1 MLFLYHGHLAKLVLR
16 VIVVAVLSFTGFAGI
31 DAMQTAN
38 RLTDSQ
44 LNQEGT
50 ETAEAE
56 DPVTDLWANDLPA
69 GAIARYGATDRNP
82 EAVGVMGLSYSNG
95 GELLAIQD
103 QRQQIRILNLKTRE
117 LVAVLPTETHRD
129 FVFSA
134 DDKSIV
140 VGERKSIHVWDIESE
155 KHVRKIDQ
163 SGYHIAFN
171 RDGDEF
177 TAVSPGEV
185 NQYRWPLPSK
195 PKQFLT
201 TLTSGTI
208 YPVGLS
214 PDGRFALFHNGRQG
228 ELLDTKTGR
237 PVRGSAGM
245 ICRNS
250 AFSKDSTQ
258 LVVFNQGLQTMTYYD
273 LRNAKHY
280 NTKIA
285 DRRRFNTATF
295 SSDGRFLYTGNYNN
309 EIVIWDLLTKTVMD
323 RMIGHSSRVN
333 SIAADRGLLQFASG
347 ASAIGDRSVIFWDL
361 KQRFFPDA
369 EMIGELDWDAL
380 WNDLG
385 SDELKRSLD
394 ATQRLYQTM
403 RQDPNIF
410 ATLESKLD
418 LVEASGDIDALLRQ
432 LDDEK
437 FSTREEATRK
447 LRLMVSEIRPQLEK
461 FIENSSQESK
471 WRILKML
478 RGGVGKPSSSSVEGR
493 RDARI
498 VLALELCG
506 DERSMETL
514 RRIANFSSSSNAI
527 SEANAA
533 ILRLDDG
540 VQ

>member
-1 MLFLYHGHLAKLVLR
+1 
-16 VIVVAVLSFTGFAGI
+16 
-31 DAMQTAN
+31 MQTVD
-38 RLTDSQ
+38 RLNKSE
-44 LNQEGT
+44 LNQEDT

-56 DPVTDLWANDLPA
+56 DPNSELWANDPLPA

-82 EAVGVMGLSYSNG
+82 AAIGVMGLSYSNG

-103 QRQQIRILNLKTRE
+103 QRQQIRILNLKTRK

-134 DDKSIV
+134 DDKLIV
-140 VGERKSIHVWDIESE
+140 VGKRKSIHVWDIESQ
-155 KHVRKIDQ
+155 KHVREIDQ

-171 RDGDEF
+171 RDGDQL

-185 NQYRWPLPSK
+185 NQYRWPLPSE
-195 PKQFLT
+195 PKHFQT

-228 ELLDTKTGR
+228 ELFDTKTGR
-237 PVRGSAGM
+237 PVQGSAEM
-245 ICRNS
+245 ICRNL
-250 AFSKDSTQ
+250 AFSEDSTQ
-258 LVVFNQGLQTMTYYD
+258 LVTFNQGLQTMTYYD
-273 LRNAKHY
+273 LRSAKRY
-280 NTKIA
+280 SKRIA

-309 EIVIWDLLTKTVMD
+309 EIVIWDLLTKTVVD
-323 RMIGHSSRVN
+323 RIVGHSSRVN
-333 SIAADRGLLQFASG
+333 SIAAEPGGLLRFASG

-380 WNDLG
+380 WSYLG
-385 SDELKRSLD
+385 SDKMKRSLD

-403 RQDPNIF
+403 RQDPNVF
-410 ATLESKLD
+410 GELESKLN
-418 LVEASGDIDALLRQ
+418 LVEGGGDIDELLRQ

-437 FSTREEATRK
+437 FLNREEATRK
-447 LRLMVSEIRPQLEK
+447 LSLMLSEIRPQLE
-461 FIENSSQESK
+461 EYLESGSQEAK
-471 WRILKML
+471 WRIRKML
-478 RGGVGKPSSSSVEGR
+478 LSGVGKPTSSTAEGR
-493 RDARI
+493 RGARI

-506 DERSMETL
+506 NERSVKTL
-514 RRIANFSSSSNAI
+514 RRIANFSSSTSAI

-533 ILRLDDG
+533 IQRLG
-540 VQ
+540 NGAQ